1 MNGSSKIGRAT
12 AATALAMG
20 VISGSALARAQVGAT
35 PGATPSQGDQTE
47 PAPGGAPT
55 GNHGGYAPAQP
66 EPRPRRNEPAPGST
80 TGAAEQLQKEPGE
93 AMATAVVATA
103 TVQKIDRAGKKLTLL
118 GPSGQSFDVKAGPDV
133 DFDRLRVGDRVTA
146 TYYEEVA
153 VAINRHPQAGPA
165 VTMRSVQRGGVTARQ
180 ATVTAK
186 IVAVDTAEDTVTVKT
201 ADAKQHT
208 LKVDDPQIAAQLR
221 TIKPGENVDL
231 TYTQAVA
238 IDVEP
243 SAEPAK

>member
-1 MNGSSKIGRAT
+1 
-12 AATALAMG
+12 
-20 VISGSALARAQVGAT
+20 
-35 PGATPSQGDQTE
+35 
-47 PAPGGAPT
+47 
-55 GNHGGYAPAQP
+55 
-66 EPRPRRNEPAPGST
+66 
-80 TGAAEQLQKEPGE
+80 
-93 AMATAVVATA
+93 
-103 TVQKIDRAGKKLTLL
+103 
-118 GPSGQSFDVKAGPDV
+118 
-133 DFDRLRVGDRVTA
+133 
-146 TYYEEVA
+146 
-153 VAINRHPQAGPA
+153 
-165 VTMRSVQRGGVTARQ
+165 VTARQ

-208 LKVDDPQIAAQLR
+208 LKVNDPQLSAQLH